1 VISVG
6 FVVIYCESVGAV
18 VTAAML
24 VFGAVGVA
32 GSVRSMVRE
41 FRR

>member
-1 VISVG
+1 MG

-18 VTAAML
+18 ATAAVL
-24 VFGAVGVA
+24 VFGVVGVT
-32 GSVRSMVRE
+32 GTIRSMVRE